1 MRSACSSASP
11 DRRSRAVSGACPQ
24 DIGIGGATQTLSHL
38 DEYPELA
45 QLRSFSRFGIN
56 LQFVE
61 PDSILQDSDEVVSAA
76 SKWRF
81 MKSVTHYY

>member
-1 MRSACSSASP
+1 MRSACSSAS
-11 DRRSRAVSGACPQ
+11 
-24 DIGIGGATQTLSHL
+24 LSHL
-38 DEYPELA
+38 DECPELA
-45 QLRSFSRFGIN
+45 QLRYFTRFGIN

-76 SKWRF
+76 SKWRL